1 MNGADYL
8 ILVVLVFSM
17 LLGMYRGFVR
27 ESIALL
33 SWLCGLWLAW
43 RYAPL
48 LEPLLGGAVGHP
60 PVSTWVARTLI
71 VMATVILGWIIS
83 GLLGYLLR
91 HSGLSLAV
99 DRLLGMFFGAVR
111 GGVVICAFV
120 LLAQF
125 SQLDQ
130 VKWWKKSTLLPY
142 ATECAGWIQA
152 FAETGMKLLEKQA
165 QTTHQYLPA
174 AGLRT

>member
-1 MNGADYL
+1 
-8 ILVVLVFSM
+8 
-17 LLGMYRGFVR
+17 
-27 ESIALL
+27 
-33 SWLCGLWLAW
+33 
-43 RYAPL
+43 
-48 LEPLLGGAVGHP
+48 
-60 PVSTWVARTLI
+60 
-71 VMATVILGWIIS
+71 
-83 GLLGYLLR
+83 
-91 HSGLSLAV
+91 
-99 DRLLGMFFGAVR
+99 VR

-152 FAETGMKLLEKQA
+152 FAETGMKMLEKQA
-165 QTTHQYLPA
+165 QASHQYLPA